1 MCLLCVLI
9 LVLNLLTCE
18 FVQRIH
24 DLQHEIDEAKE
35 EIQRIEGTRII
46 TSLSTRRISKTLH
59 GKNSSTSCCG
69 AGVNIQPDCPHSR
82 LQTSPLAKFCRI
94 ACVNDASRDMTF
106 TSK

>member
-35 EIQRIEGTRII
+35 EIQIIEGNKNHYKSEYEKNIKD
-46 TSLSTRRISKTLH
+46 TSWKKLKYIMLWSRGKHSTRLPTLSIANEPS
-59 GKNSSTSCCG
+59 GE
-69 AGVNIQPDCPHSR
+69 I
-82 LQTSPLAKFCRI
+82 LQNCLCE
-94 ACVNDASRDMTF
+94 
-106 TSK
+106 